1 MFYTHGRSL
10 RYLTVLTV
18 QLDGIGLITCS
29 RLSLVHTALVLWH
42 KYLKTCNKEYYV
54 MSAANNVSNSMV
66 GCFGH
71 SMNE

>member
-1 MFYTHGRSL
+1 MVGVSL
-10 RYLTVLTV
+10 KYLTVLTV
-18 QLDGIGLITCS
+18 QLDGIGIIICS
-29 RLSLVHTALVLWH
+29 WLSLVHTALVLWH

-71 SMNE
+71 SMNEL